1 MSGGGSDVAR
11 NGNGGGSDGGGEDEA
26 GSEGEDGGEDSYGVW
41 RKADCV
47 CERAGEGLGLREGED
62 E

>member
-1 MSGGGSDVAR
+1 VAR
-11 NGNGGGSDGGGEDEA
+11 NGNGCGSDVGGEGDA
-26 GSEGEDGGEDSYGVW
+26 DSEGEDGGEDSYGVW

-47 CERAGEGLGLREGED
+47 CERAGEGLGLGEGGD